1 MYKVY
6 TNLEKEFK
14 SEYGP
19 MTITRAEYEGA
30 TVPMVAVLMSDEQ
43 MQKIVDAIN
52 LSMCSDYDAEHLDW
66 LKRYRGDG
74 KGLTREQINFADKMS
89 EREFE
94 YWESCAREFGM
105 EYYED
110 LESWEYEEIRAAVE
124 AAESESGQ

>member
-1 MYKVY
+1 
-6 TNLEKEFK
+6 
-14 SEYGP
+14 
-19 MTITRAEYEGA
+19 
-30 TVPMVAVLMSDEQ
+30 MSDEQ

-52 LSMCSDYDAEHLDW
+52 LSMRSDYDAEHLGW
-66 LKRYRGDG
+66 LEKYRGDG

-110 LESWEYEEIRAAVE
+110 FSESECEEIRAAVE
-124 AAESESGQ
+124 AESESGK

>member
-1 MYKVY
+1 MTRMYKVY

-14 SEYGP
+14 SEYGSA
-19 MTITRAEYEGA
+19 TITRAEYEDA
-30 TVPMVAVLMSDEQ
+30 PVPMVAVLMSDEQ

-52 LSMCSDYDAEHLDW
+52 LSMCSDYDAEHIGW
-66 LKRYRGDG
+66 LEKYRGDG

-105 EYYED
+105 QYYED
-110 LESWEYEEIRAAVE
+110 LDPCECEEIRAE
-124 AAESESGQ
+124 IERCR